1 MDDNQQY
8 LIADEPIDRFLPN
21 HLDPLLASCV
31 GNSASDIT
39 IQTNEKVTAE
49 IFGCLYPITKRKLSK
64 AEVGNLLNHIYG
76 PNGTTQLS
84 SGVDLDTYYE
94 FRPSRIDRHRFR
106 VNATACLVDGY
117 EGIQITL
124 RSIPSSPPSLN
135 FMDLP
140 KEILANVAP
149 DDGAVYVTGSTGS
162 GKSTLLAAIIRDIA
176 EKVDSHRKILTY
188 EAPIEFVYDDVKKH
202 SCIISQSEIPR
213 HIPTFADGVRNALR
227 RKPRLILV
235 GEARD
240 QETINALLEA
250 SLTGHPVYTTVHS
263 NGVAETVRR
272 LVNTFPQ
279 EERNSK
285 GIDIIETMRLVIW
298 QRLVPTVDGKRI
310 PLREYLVFDEKVR
323 NELLKVDINKVS
335 AATRMIVKRNK
346 HTMLDDAKDKFKQ
359 GILSQEIFEQISRF
373 SAGQDSDSATVADG
387 G

>member
-1 MDDNQQY
+1 MVNETY
-8 LIADEPIDRFLPN
+8 LMQNEPIDRFLPS
-21 HLDPLLASCV
+21 HLDGLLATCSEHK
-31 GNSASDIT
+31 ASDIT
-39 IQTNEKVTAE
+39 IQTNEHVMAE
-49 IFGCLYPITKRKLSK
+49 IYGCLHPITKRRLSK
-64 AEVGNLLNHIYG
+64 AEVGNLLNYIYG

-84 SGVDLDTYYE
+84 SGNDLDTYYE
-94 FRPSRIDRHRFR
+94 FRPSRVDRFRFR

-117 EGIQITL
+117 EGIQITM
-124 RSIPSSPPSLN
+124 RTIPTDPPKLS
-135 FMDLP
+135 FMQLP
-140 KEILANVAP
+140 EDVLENVAP

-202 SCIISQSEIPR
+202 SCVISQSEIPK
-213 HIPTFADGVRNALR
+213 HLPSFAAGVRNALR

-310 PLREYLVFDEKVR
+310 PLREYLVFDESIR
-323 NELLKVDINKVS
+323 NRLLKADINHVS
-335 AATRMIVKRNK
+335 AVTRNIVKEQQR
-346 HTMLDDAKDKFKQ
+346 TMLDDARKKHADGFISD
-359 GILSQEIFEQISRF
+359 GILEQIERYS
-373 SAGQDSDSATVADG
+373 SGQDSDSEVS
-387 G
+387 

>member
-1 MDDNQQY
+1 MTDENDEQY
-8 LIADEPIDRFLPN
+8 LMKDEPIDRFLPN
-21 HLDPLLASCV
+21 HLDGLLSGCSDL
-31 GNSASDIT
+31 GASDIT
-39 IQTNEKVTAE
+39 IQTNEQIVAE
-49 IFGCLYPITKRKLSK
+49 IYGCLRKITKRRLSK
-64 AEVGNLLNHIYG
+64 AEVGNILNFIYG

-84 SGVDLDTYYE
+84 SGEDLDTYYE
-94 FRPSRIDRHRFR
+94 FRPSRIDRFRFR

-124 RSIPSSPPSLN
+124 RTIPTDPPKLSYMN
-135 FMDLP
+135 LP
-140 KEILANVAP
+140 EDVLENIAP
-149 DDGAVYVTGSTGS
+149 EDGAVYVTGSTGS

-176 EKVDSHRKILTY
+176 ERPDSHRKILTY
-188 EAPIEFVYDDVKKH
+188 EAPIEFVYDDVKKI
-202 SCIISQSEIPR
+202 SCVISQSEIPK
-213 HIPTFADGVRNALR
+213 HLPSFAAGVRNALR

-298 QRLVPTVDGKRI
+298 QRLVPTVDGKRV
-310 PLREYLVFDEKVR
+310 PLREYLVFDEEIR
-323 NELLKVDINKVS
+323 NELLKADVNHVS
-335 AATRMIVKRNK
+335 AVTRNIVKRQK
-346 HTMLDDAKDKFKQ
+346 RTMLDDAKKKHAE
-359 GILSQEIFEQISRF
+359 GIISDAILTQIERYS
-373 SAGQDSDSATVADG
+373 SGQDSDSEVDA
-387 G
+387 